1 MAASRMAIIWDL
13 LAARAVE
20 RGSPATA
27 ADVCAVCVPTV
38 AVTGAALTATGK
50 PDAGQARMGH
60 VLCVTDEQLE
70 QLEQLEELQ
79 LTLGEGP
86 RIDVLADGAPVL
98 VPDLDASHIAGR
110 WPALAPGA
118 RMAGA
123 AAAFAFPLRIGA
135 IRVGVLD
142 LYRREPGPL
151 SAGQLGDSLIF
162 ADAATVLLLDRQD
175 RLTHAGTPD
184 GDGRADGWADGDGRA
199 DGSANGDDLAGPGP
213 GGQPLE
219 LGRHRAEIDQATGM
233 LTEQLGVSIDEAFV
247 RMRAYAYAH
256 DRRLVDVARDLVSR
270 TLRLGPGSP
279 PPDGAA

>member
-1 MAASRMAIIWDL
+1 MAASRMATIWDL
-13 LAARAVE
+13 LAARAAG

-27 ADVCAVCVPTV
+27 ADVCALCVPTV

-50 PDAGQARMGH
+50 PGAGQARMGH
-60 VLCVTDEQLE
+60 VLCVTDELG
-70 QLEQLEELQ
+70 EQLEELQ
-79 LTLGEGP
+79 LTFGEGP
-86 RIDVLADGAPVL
+86 RIDALAAGAPVL
-98 VPDLDASHIAGR
+98 VPDLGASHIVER
-110 WPALAPGA
+110 WPAFAPDA
-118 RMAGA
+118 RLAGA
-123 AAAFAFPLRIGA
+123 AAVFALPLQIGA

-151 SAGQLGDSLIF
+151 SEAQLGDALIF

-175 RLTHAGTPD
+175 RLARGGTPD
-184 GDGRADGWADGDGRA
+184 GDGRADDWADGDGRT
-199 DGSANGDDLAGPGP
+199 DGSANGDGRAGPGP

-247 RMRAYAYAH
+247 RLRAYAYAH

-270 TLRLGPGSP
+270 TLRLGPGSL